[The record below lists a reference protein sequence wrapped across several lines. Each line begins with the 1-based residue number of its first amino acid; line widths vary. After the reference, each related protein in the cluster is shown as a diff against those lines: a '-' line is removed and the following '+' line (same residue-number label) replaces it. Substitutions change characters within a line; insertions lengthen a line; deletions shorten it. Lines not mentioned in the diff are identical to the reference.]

1 MVARFLRRAVQVL
14 DRLVASFA
22 KPLALYWRLRRVGA
36 ADTGVPPLEGRGSG
50 RCPTGTCST
59 SGHSSGSGGIS
70 AQNLVVIGLFG
81 ISAEL
86 EHCDRPVSV
95 SGYLSSLS
103 IERRRLRSTSCGPQ
117 GSEAA
122 AAVFRDPPCLPES
135 HQGLEGIFKGGGGR
149 TCVVCECL
157 VILNPYIYLA
167 VGAAPL
173 RKRGGVFPPAVFGG
187 CPPPVL
193 LSRVA
198 A

>member
-1 MVARFLRRAVQVL
+1 MRPLDELTGGVQDPSASIVFWFCFPCFLSFSFSGSLFFCRVVARFLRRAVQVL
-14 DRLVASFA
+14 DHLVASFA

-59 SGHSSGSGGIS
+59 LGHNSGSGGIS

-103 IERRRLRSTSCGPQ
+103 IERRRLRSTSCGP
-117 GSEAA
+117 
-122 AAVFRDPPCLPES
+122 
-135 HQGLEGIFKGGGGR
+135 
-149 TCVVCECL
+149 
-157 VILNPYIYLA
+157 
-167 VGAAPL
+167 
-173 RKRGGVFPPAVFGG
+173 
-187 CPPPVL
+187 
-193 LSRVA
+193 
-198 A
+198 